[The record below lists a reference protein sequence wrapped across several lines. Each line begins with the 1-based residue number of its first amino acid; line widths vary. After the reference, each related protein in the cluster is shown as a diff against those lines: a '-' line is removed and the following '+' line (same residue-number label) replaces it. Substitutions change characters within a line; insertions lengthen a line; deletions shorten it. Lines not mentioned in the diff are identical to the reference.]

1 MIAPAYYRS
10 LLSPDE
16 QDVYKD
22 IVLGLLR
29 RSPAIFIRQ
38 EYAQP
43 ETIRKIVNAVHL
55 DHPELFSV
63 RFWDFHMTR
72 VLLPPGA
79 FLHFQ
84 MMLDAEP
91 SNAVLGTLNAK
102 AARLQTAARQ
112 VDSPAERYLLIAK
125 EIASTTKYVDTDS
138 GFWEHT
144 IAGPGLRGQSVCEGI
159 AKTFLFFCQRLNLRC
174 AVATGTMHGIPHAW
188 NVVELDGVIKY
199 VDVTASLQ
207 SMNLHSILPGT
218 FFKSEQALRRNGYD
232 W

>member
-29 RSPAIFIRQ
+29 RSPSIFIRQ
-38 EYAQP
+38 EHAQP
-43 ETIRKIVNAVHL
+43 ETIHKIVNAVHL
-55 DHPELFSV
+55 DHPELLYV
-63 RFWDFHMTR
+63 HFWNFQMSR
-72 VLLPPGA
+72 SLLPPGA

-84 MMLDAEP
+84 MMLDAAP
-91 SNAVLGTLNAK
+91 SNAVLGTLNVK
-102 AARLQTAARQ
+102 AVRLQAAARQ
-112 VDSPAERYLLIAK
+112 ADSPAERYLLIAK
-125 EIASTTKYVDTDS
+125 EIASTTKYADTDS
-138 GFWEHT
+138 AFWEHT
-144 IAGPGLRGQSVCEGI
+144 IAGPGLRGRSACEGI
-159 AKTFLFFCQRLNLRC
+159 AKTFLFFSQRLNLPC
-174 AVATGTMHGIPHAW
+174 AVATGNMHDEPHAW
-188 NVVELDGVIKY
+188 NMVELDGIIKY

-207 SMNLHSILPGT
+207 TMNLHSILPGT

>member
-16 QDVYKD
+16 QDVYKR
-22 IVLGLLR
+22 IVLGLLLR
-29 RSPAIFIRQ
+29 IPAIFIPQ
-38 EYAQP
+38 DQAQP
-43 ETIRKIVNAVHL
+43 ETIHKIVNAVHL
-55 DHPELFSV
+55 DHPELLYV
-63 RFWDFHMTR
+63 HFWNYSISQS
-72 VLLPPGA
+72 LLHPGT

-102 AARLQTAARQ
+102 AAQLQTVARQ
-112 VDSPAERYLLIAK
+112 THSPAERYLLIAK
-125 EIASTTKYVDTDS
+125 EIASTTKYADTDS
-138 GFWEHT
+138 AFWEHT
-144 IAGPGLRGQSVCEGI
+144 IAGPGLAGHSVCEGI
-159 AKTFLFFCQRLNLRC
+159 AKTFLFFCQRLNLPC
-174 AVATGTMHGIPHAW
+174 AVVTGTIHGVPHAW
-188 NVVELDGVIKY
+188 NMVELDGVIKY

-207 SMNLHSILPGT
+207 TMGVYVILPGT